1 VVIAIPPGQEV
12 APPPEGGRYLG
23 FLFAH
28 GDTPTAAEVA
38 LRTAHARLAI
48 DIEPPRRIPEAI
60 PPQARTRGAVDAHV
74 HG

>member
-1 VVIAIPPGQEV
+1 V

-28 GDTPTAAEVA
+28 GDTPEVVESA
-38 LRTAHARLAI
+38 LRTAHAQLGI
-48 DIEPPRRIPEAI
+48 DIEPPRRIPAGI
-60 PPQARTRGAVDAHV
+60 PPQARTRGEADAHV